1 VFVSEYAVTGNDA
14 GRGSFLA
21 GLAEA
26 GFLIGIELNRFANCL
41 ELSDCTIVIPKK
53 TLNHKP

>member
-1 VFVSEYAVTGNDA
+1 MSEYAVTGNDA

>member
-26 GFLIGIELNRFANCL
+26 GFLIGIELNRFANCTVRL
-41 ELSDCTIVIPKK
+41 HYSHTTK
-53 TLNHKP
+53 TPNLKP